1 MRHGGRRIFEVT
13 KERFLGA
20 FFLFF
25 SASDKAICHYL
36 SIKAYLGNGK
46 VEHFFKV
53 GRQTSKEGIKT
64 PVVTE
69 VCYHDSPDRK

>member
-1 MRHGGRRIFEVT
+1 MAEEGGYFKVT
-13 KERFLGA
+13 KERFFGR
-20 FFLFF
+20 FFF
-25 SASDKAICHYL
+25 SFQLVIKSFCHYLL
-36 SIKAYLGNGK
+36 SIKAYLENGK

-69 VCYHDSPDRK
+69 VCYNYSPDRK